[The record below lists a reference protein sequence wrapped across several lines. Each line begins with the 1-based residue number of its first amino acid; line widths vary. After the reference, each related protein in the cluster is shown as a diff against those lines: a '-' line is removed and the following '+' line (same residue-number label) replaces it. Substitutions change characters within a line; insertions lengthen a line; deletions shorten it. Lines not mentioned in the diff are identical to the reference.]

1 MKTYALMAASIV
13 LWGFFAWSGFNGIK
27 GVQARHVPGYPNR
40 GQIEFYIVFPL
51 IMVAIALVLP
61 ILLRR
66 TPWSGGGTAI
76 LIATLLLLIPYAFV
90 FTGGM

>member
-1 MKTYALMAASIV
+1 MKTYALMAANII
-13 LWGFFAWSGFNGIK
+13 LWGFFTWSGFNGIR
-27 GVQARHVPGYPNR
+27 GLQARHVPGYPNR

-51 IMVAIALVLP
+51 LMVAIAVVLP

-66 TPWSGGGTAI
+66 TRWSGRATTI
-76 LIATLLLLIPYAFV
+76 LMATLLLLIPYGLT